1 MTELNCIQ
9 TKCRFWRGSSGKHF
23 ERIWRFY
30 ISRYTNVLFIIIII
44 IINVLIDYA
53 VLDSIYKETRR
64 RQ

>member
-1 MTELNCIQ
+1 MWG
-9 TKCRFWRGSSGKHF
+9 FSMP
-23 ERIWRFY
+23 
-30 ISRYTNVLFIIIII
+30 RYTNVLFIIIII